1 MKFSVK
7 NIDKCRRK
15 IEIKIPSDAV
25 ANEKTKAIGI
35 YAKHANISGFR
46 KGKAPLNVVENK
58 YNKEIIKDVKDQL
71 LPLFYQK
78 AIKESELKVVNV
90 IECSEINISSDYS
103 ATFDVTIDIYPK
115 FKLPKYIDISV
126 STILDEVTEKDIDE
140 QIENLLNQFSTYE
153 IMNEKKIEFGDMGQL
168 EYEGFIDGQTLRDV
182 IPESKGLASG
192 KDYWVSAD
200 EHSFIPD
207 MGHQIIGLSV
217 GDNKEIEVI
226 FPKSFM
232 INELSEKKVTY
243 KVKIQS
249 IKIKIKAKLDDE
261 LLKKIQV
268 ESIKELKEI
277 FRDQLSQ
284 QAKNK
289 ELSEKHEQIISYLL
303 KKTKIDVPESAVQQQ
318 TREMMYTL
326 ARQKMMAGASQND
339 LADDQENLLN
349 EAKEK
354 AMENVKLKFIGLAI
368 ADEQNFTVSDNEID
382 AEIAQIAYQQKK
394 KPEEVKSEMIKNST
408 LESVG
413 EQIKFNKALEF
424 MVEKSKNK

>member
-339 LADDQENLLN
+339 LADDQENLLI

>member
-200 EHSFIPD
+200 EHSFIPE

-339 LADDQENLLN
+339 LADDQENLLI